1 MSKRARGVYSARAGA
16 ALLAADMVYLELMLR
31 ITTQQAVF
39 APGVPGG
46 LCTALAAALLFGA
59 LCCLIRGEKRA
70 WRAEV
75 IVCAVMTVWFL
86 FCCLTYDAY
95 KVFMPPDIILS
106 QAGNAARD
114 FGGNVVSTVIKSLPI
129 ILLYFVPVI
138 LAVVLSHL
146 APRGA
151 HARERERGRL
161 PLHLGL
167 GALAMLAAGLLLSNC
182 TAALRA
188 QYSVYTYDSAMK
200 NYGAVAALV
209 RSALPGSDN
218 SGAGFSSAEFSSAE
232 LAAPAPSAAPDAAP
246 DTPEAVEY
254 GYNAMDIDFASL
266 NTSKA
271 MLASLNEYVHSIE
284 PTRKNEYTGIF
295 EGKNLILIT
304 AEAFSKEVIDPER
317 TPTLYRLTTR
327 GIVFEDFYQPA
338 WGGSTSTGEYSFLTG
353 LAPMD
358 AMVMMASRA
367 SNMYFTMGN
376 QLKRLGYSSFGYH
389 NGSYTYYSRHL
400 TVPNMGYD
408 SFVGIGNGMENGL
421 SGGLFPE
428 SDKEMMDYT
437 VPLYINSQPFSVYY
451 MTISGHASYAFND
464 SVNDM
469 SVKNRAATENLSY
482 SEQVR
487 AYLAA
492 NMELEY
498 ALDSLV
504 TQLEAAGIADDTV
517 IALVPDHYPYGLL
530 PSSAWGG
537 QAGLL
542 EELYGHPAD
551 TCQRRDHNAAII
563 WCGALED
570 DEPIHVT
577 VPLSS
582 IDMLPTLSNLF
593 GVEFDSRLL
602 AGRDALS
609 EQAGLVFWNDGCWI
623 SDKGSYN
630 SHERAFT
637 PAEGESAD
645 ETYVVAT
652 NAVVA
657 DRLNLSRIIENED
670 YYGFLFG
677 KNK

>member
-1 MSKRARGVYSARAGA
+1 MSKRARGVYSARVGA
-16 ALLAADMVYLELMLR
+16 ALLAADIVYLELMLR
-31 ITTQQAVF
+31 ITTQQPFFSA
-39 APGVPGG
+39 GVPGG
-46 LCTALAAALLFGA
+46 LCTALSAALLLGA
-59 LCCLIRGEKRA
+59 LCCLIRGERRA
-70 WRAEV
+70 WRAEL

-95 KVFMPPDIILS
+95 KVFMPPDIIVS

-114 FGGNVVSTVIKSLPI
+114 FGGNVVSTIVKSLPI
-129 ILLYFVPVI
+129 ILLYFLPLIASLV
-138 LAVVLSHL
+138 LARI

-151 HARERERGRL
+151 HARVPARGRL
-161 PLHLGL
+161 PLRLGL
-167 GALAMLAAGLLLSNC
+167 GAVAMLAAGLLLSNC

-188 QYSVYTYDSAMK
+188 QYAVYTYDSAMK

-209 RSALPGSDN
+209 RSALP
-218 SGAGFSSAEFSSAE
+218 SGDKSTAEFSS
-232 LAAPAPSAAPDAAP
+232 SAALSPTPTAEPDPTAPVDAAE
-246 DTPEAVEY
+246 PEETDY
-254 GYNAMDIDFASL
+254 GENIMDIDFDAHE
-266 NTSKA
+266 TSKA
-271 MLASLNEYVHSIE
+271 KLKSLGEYVQSIE
-284 PTRKNEYTGIF
+284 PTKKNRYTGMF

-317 TPTLYRLTTR
+317 TPTLYRLATR

-358 AMVMMASRA
+358 AMVMMSSRSA
-367 SNMYFTMGN
+367 NMYFTMGN
-376 QLKRLGYSSFGYH
+376 QLKRLGYNSFGYH
-389 NGSYTYYSRHL
+389 NGNYNYYSRNL

-421 SGGLFPE
+421 TGGLFPE

-437 VPLYINSQPFSVYY
+437 VPLYIDSQPFSVYY
-451 MTISGHASYAFND
+451 MTISGHASYSFKD
-464 SVNDM
+464 GINDM
-469 SVKNRAATENLSY
+469 SAKNRALTENLDY
-482 SEQVR
+482 SEPIQ

-504 TQLEAAGIADDTV
+504 TQLETAGLADDTV
-517 IALVPDHYPYGLL
+517 IAIVPDHYPYGLL
-530 PSSAWGG
+530 PSNAWGG
-537 QAGLL
+537 QTGLL
-542 EELYGHPAD
+542 EELYGHPSD
-551 TCQRRDHNAAII
+551 TCQQRDHNAAII
-563 WCGALED
+563 WCGELEKD
-570 DEPIHVT
+570 AAVT
-577 VPLSS
+577 VSVPVSS
-582 IDMLPTLSNLF
+582 IDILPTLSNLF

-609 EQAGLVFWNDGCWI
+609 EQAGLVFWNDSCWVTE
-623 SDKGSYN
+623 KGYYN
-630 SHERAFT
+630 THERTFY

-645 ETYVVAT
+645 EAYIEQMK
-652 NAVVA
+652 AVVA

-677 KNK
+677 KSK